1 MMTSIKTTI
10 NGKVNIDMA
19 HGFDCVVR
27 GQIVEN
33 FRSYEAARAY
43 QRMHN
48 TRANAITKDNLGKPK
63 DKRQTVPPLCTILYY
78 TA

>member
-1 MMTSIKTTI
+1 MMTFIKTKI
-10 NGKVNIDMA
+10 NGKVSIDLS

-27 GQIVEN
+27 GQVVEN

-43 QRMHN
+43 QRIHN
-48 TRANAITKDNLGKPK
+48 SHVDSVIKDNIGKP
-63 DKRQTVPPLCTILYY
+63 DKERKPVPALCSILYY